1 LGRAAFTDIP
11 NGLPGIEARLA
22 LLYTFGVGQGRLSLN
37 RWVEVCCA
45 APARIF
51 GLYPRKGTLAP
62 GADADIV
69 IFDPDRE
76 VTLSRAVLHERTDY
90 TPYEGLALHGYPVM
104 TVARGRVLIEDGKF
118 VGAKGRGRFLARGL
132 S

>member
-1 LGRAAFTDIP
+1 M
-11 NGLPGIEARLA
+11 
-22 LLYTFGVGQGRLSLN
+22 YHFGVRAGRLSLN
-37 RWVEVCCA
+37 RWVEVCCT

-90 TPYEGLALHGYPVM
+90 TPYEGLALRGYPVM
-104 TVARGRVLIEDGKF
+104 TVARGRVLVEDGKF
-118 VGAKGRGRFLARGL
+118 VGAKGRGRFLARKL
-132 S
+132 P